1 MIDSSLNVTQ
11 VYDLH
16 QPIKGACE
24 RASSSG
30 KRYILFAEDT
40 KLHQKE
46 LPGLSS
52 WNDVDAVAG
61 WPKVNLTSAT
71 WHTMIN
77 VGGDA
82 LIANDSKIAMV
93 GYDDSYT
100 NEALDLI
107 PGNIAKTMLER
118 NGRLVT
124 GTFKKGNEAK
134 GTNAIIDSEV
144 PLAQVGDSG
153 QIMYADFVSRM
164 PIKTLPGGGKVNPG
178 GVANEL
184 SDITIFDWQ
193 STALSWI
200 NKQAYGNLT
209 YMGVYGATSGYNG
222 IYSYGRRE
230 KNKPFVLNL
239 EYLLDVDE
247 IGAVCFVN
255 GTLIA
260 SYQEG
265 SGYGVKAVD
274 SLNKATAMYNSLDF
288 KAPQK
293 LPINI
298 TKWTTAELFLYPLP
312 AGCSIQ
318 FWYKTDKYGS
328 FIQALTATGSSSF
341 ETEGGKKAVF
351 AIGIDAQIFE
361 HKIIIVP
368 SGNNTPEIYRERI
381 YFS

>member
-1 MIDSSLNVTQ
+1 
-11 VYDLH
+11 
-16 QPIKGACE
+16 
-24 RASSSG
+24 
-30 KRYILFAEDT
+30 
-40 KLHQKE
+40 
-46 LPGLSS
+46 
-52 WNDVDAVAG
+52 
-61 WPKVNLTSAT
+61 
-71 WHTMIN
+71 
-77 VGGDA
+77 
-82 LIANDSKIAMV
+82 
-93 GYDDSYT
+93 
-100 NEALDLI
+100 
-107 PGNIAKTMLER
+107 
-118 NGRLVT
+118 
-124 GTFKKGNEAK
+124 
-134 GTNAIIDSEV
+134 
-144 PLAQVGDSG
+144 
-153 QIMYADFVSRM
+153 
-164 PIKTLPGGGKVNPG
+164 
-178 GVANEL
+178 VANEL